1 MSVPFEM
8 HGSWGGHGPADFLR
22 MAMGARRHHFEPPG
36 GGPHGPGFHVPPEPP
51 EPPDGPEEA
60 RAFKERAWGRGF
72 GPGAGAFLFGPGGPF
87 GDPRQWTVWEP
98 RTQRARKGDVRAAV
112 LALLN
117 EQPMNGYQIIQEIK
131 QRSGGLWQPS
141 SGSVYPAL
149 QQLEDEGLVQAGEHE
164 GRRAFTLTEAGR
176 TYVREHPE
184 EMAAPWVAAFESAP
198 EPDPLAMRETF
209 GKMFAAFVQVCRVGT
224 DEQRERAARTIE
236 EARKSLYRILAE
248 DDG

>member
-8 HGSWGGHGPADFLR
+8 HGPWGGPGPADFLR
-22 MAMGARRHHFEPPG
+22 RAMAARRRPPG
-36 GGPHGPGFHVPPEPP
+36 VGPHGPDFPGPPEPP
-51 EPPDGPEEA
+51 EPPGGPEA
-60 RAFKERAWGRGF
+60 LRAFKERAWGPGFGPPGGFGF
-72 GPGAGAFLFGPGGPF
+72 GPGAPF
-87 GDPRQWTVWEP
+87 GDPRHWAAWETRP
-98 RTQRARKGDVRAAV
+98 QRARKGDVRAAV

-164 GRRAFTLTEAGR
+164 GRRAFSLTEAGR
-176 TYVREHPE
+176 TYVQEHPD

-209 GKMFAAFVQVCRVGT
+209 GRMFAAFVQVCRVGT

-236 EARKSLYRILAE
+236 EARKALYRILAE
-248 DDG
+248 DDE